1 MVTAEGGDSMT
12 MSVLPYR
19 DELKVGD
26 GRLYIDGQWSEASDG
41 GTWTH
46 VHPSTNEEVAKFAVA
61 SAADVDRAV
70 HAARRAFDDGPWP
83 NMKARD
89 RKLLLR
95 RYIDALNE
103 NADEINRLQ
112 SLDNGLPITFS
123 SMYQVSAS
131 FAADIFDYHTGWV
144 DKLGG
149 ETIPHFN
156 LADYFSYTLRQPVGV
171 VGAIIPWNAPVFL
184 FAQKA
189 APALATGCTVVMK
202 PSEYASLAVIRMT
215 ELLDEIG
222 FPPGVFNLVPGE
234 GPVTGEAL
242 ITHPLVDKVT
252 FTGSRAVGQRILA
265 ASADGIKR
273 VSLELGGKSAN
284 LIFPDVDVNMAAM
297 TAMGMVT
304 MGLSGQGCV
313 CLTRAL
319 AHRSIYDDLIESA
332 HGLAQM
338 VSYGDPF
345 AETTTSG
352 PIINKKQLGRV
363 TGFIEKGQE
372 EGARLVFGGDR
383 PGGELSA
390 GNYVNPT
397 LFADVDNKMSIAQEE
412 IFGPVLS
419 VIPFDSEEEA
429 IRIANDTNYGLGAG
443 IQTSDVKRAH
453 RVAKALRAGTIG
465 VNGFM
470 VMPNTPFG
478 GFKTSGLGR
487 EGGRESIEA
496 FTETK
501 TVDIALTDSP
511 M

>member
-1 MVTAEGGDSMT
+1 MVTAEGGDPMTLSM
-12 MSVLPYR
+12 LPYK

-26 GRLYIDGQWSEASDG
+26 GRLYIDGTWSEASDG

-46 VHPSTNEEVAKFAVA
+46 VHPTTNEEVARYAVA

-70 HAARRAFDDGPWP
+70 HAARRAFDEGPWP
-83 NMKARD
+83 SMKVRD
-89 RKLLLR
+89 RKMLLR
-95 RYIDALNE
+95 RYIEALND

-131 FAADIFDYHTGWV
+131 FAADLFD
-144 DKLGG
+144 K
-149 ETIPHFN
+149 I
-156 LADYFSYTLRQPVGV
+156 
-171 VGAIIPWNAPVFL
+171 
-184 FAQKA
+184 
-189 APALATGCTVVMK
+189 
-202 PSEYASLAVIRMT
+202 
-215 ELLDEIG
+215 
-222 FPPGVFNLVPGE
+222 
-234 GPVTGEAL
+234 
-242 ITHPLVDKVT
+242 T

-319 AHRSIYDDLIESA
+319 AHRSIYDDLIQSA
-332 HGLAQM
+332 EGLAQM
-338 VSYGDPF
+338 VTYGDPF

-383 PGGELSA
+383 PSGELAS

-397 LFADVDNKMSIAQEE
+397 LFADVDNKMTIAQEE

-419 VIPFDSEEEA
+419 VIPFESEDEA
-429 IRIANDTNYGLGAG
+429 IRIANDTTYGLGAG

-478 GFKTSGLGR
+478 GYKTSGLGR

>member
-1 MVTAEGGDSMT
+1 VTI
-12 MSVLPYR
+12 SVLPYR
-19 DELKVGD
+19 DELKVGE
-26 GRLYIDGQWSEASDG
+26 GRLYIDGQWTESADG

-46 VHPSTNEEVAKFAVA
+46 VHPATNEEVARFSTAGA
-61 SAADVDRAV
+61 PDVDRAV
-70 HAARRAFDDGPWP
+70 HAARKAFDEGPWP
-83 NMKARD
+83 QMKARD
-89 RKLLLR
+89 RKMLLR
-95 RYIDALNE
+95 RYIDALND

-112 SLDNGLPITFS
+112 SLDNGLPISFS
-123 SMYQVSAS
+123 SMYQVSAN
-131 FAADIFDYHTGWV
+131 FAADIFDYHTGWI
-144 DKLGG
+144 DKLTG
-149 ETIPHFN
+149 ETIPHFTG
-156 LADYFSYTLRQPVGV
+156 ADYFSYTLREPVGV
-171 VGAIIPWNAPVFL
+171 VAAIIPWNAPVFL

-234 GPVTGEAL
+234 GSTTGEAL

-284 LIFPDVDVNMAAM
+284 LIFPDVDVDMAAM
-297 TAMGMVT
+297 SAMGMVSWG
-304 MGLSGQGCV
+304 MSGQGCV
-313 CLTRAL
+313 CQTRAL
-319 AHRSIYDDLIESA
+319 VDRKIYDDFLDKAGTIT
-332 HGLAQM
+332 QM
-338 VSYGDPF
+338 ITYGDPF

-352 PIINKKQLGRV
+352 PIINQRQLGRV
-363 TGFIEKGQE
+363 MGYIEKGQE

-383 PGGELSA
+383 PGGELAS
-390 GNYVNPT
+390 GNWVNPT
-397 LFADVDNKMSIAQEE
+397 LFADVDNKMSIAQDE

-419 VIPFDSEEEA
+419 AIPVKDEDEA
-429 IRIANDTNYGLGAG
+429 IRIANDSNYGLGAG
-443 IQTSDVKRAH
+443 IQTADVKRAH
-453 RVAKALRAGTIG
+453 RVAKQLRAGTVGI
-465 VNGFM
+465 NGFM

-478 GFKTSGLGR
+478 GYKTSGLGR

-501 TVDIALTDSP
+501 TVDVALTDSP
-511 M
+511 I

>member
-1 MVTAEGGDSMT
+1 
-12 MSVLPYR
+12 
-19 DELKVGD
+19 
-26 GRLYIDGQWSEASDG
+26 
-41 GTWTH
+41 
-46 VHPSTNEEVAKFAVA
+46 
-61 SAADVDRAV
+61 
-70 HAARRAFDDGPWP
+70 
-83 NMKARD
+83 
-89 RKLLLR
+89 
-95 RYIDALNE
+95 
-103 NADEINRLQ
+103 
-112 SLDNGLPITFS
+112 
-123 SMYQVSAS
+123 
-131 FAADIFDYHTGWV
+131 
-144 DKLGG
+144 
-149 ETIPHFN
+149 
-156 LADYFSYTLRQPVGV
+156 
-171 VGAIIPWNAPVFL
+171 
-184 FAQKA
+184 
-189 APALATGCTVVMK
+189 
-202 PSEYASLAVIRMT
+202 
-215 ELLDEIG
+215 
-222 FPPGVFNLVPGE
+222 
-234 GPVTGEAL
+234 
-242 ITHPLVDKVT
+242 
-252 FTGSRAVGQRILA
+252 
-265 ASADGIKR
+265 
-273 VSLELGGKSAN
+273 
-284 LIFPDVDVNMAAM
+284 
-297 TAMGMVT
+297 
-304 MGLSGQGCV
+304 LSGQGCV

-319 AHRSIYDDLIESA
+319 AHRSIYDDLIQSA
-332 HGLAQM
+332 RGLAQM

-429 IRIANDTNYGLGAG
+429 IRIANDTTYGLGAG